1 MIRQKITLPKYDNW
15 EIMAYYATSR
25 YAVDEIMEQ
34 LWLIGIDA
42 GNARRA
48 FDNLT
53 SGDLDTGL
61 CYSNYSLRKSVIV
74 VALTSTAS
82 EFMNSLTHEFAHA
95 CIHISTALG
104 IDKQSEDFAY
114 MMGNLCQIAFNK
126 VNDLLCEHCRCD
138 KI

>member
-34 LWLIGIDA
+34 LWLIGIDSN
-42 GNARRA
+42 NAQRA
-48 FDNLT
+48 FDNL
-53 SGDLDTGL
+53 SSRKLDTGL
-61 CYSNYSLRKSVIV
+61 CYSNYSLRKSVLV

-82 EFMNSLTHEFAHA
+82 EFMNSLTHEFTHA

-114 MMGNLCQIAFNK
+114 MMGDLCQIAFNR
-126 VNDLLCEHCRCD
+126 VSDLLCEHCRCI
-138 KI
+138 K

>member
-1 MIRQKITLPKYDNW
+1 MIRQKIVLPDYANW

-42 GNARRA
+42 DNARRA

-53 SGDLDTGL
+53 NGDLDTGL

-74 VALTSTAS
+74 VALATTAS

-114 MMGNLCQIAFNK
+114 MMGDLCQMAFNQ
-126 VNDLLCEHCRCD
+126 VSELLCEHYRCN

>member
-1 MIRQKITLPKYDNW
+1 MLPDYDNW

-34 LWLIGIDA
+34 LWLIDIDA
-42 GNARRA
+42 NNAKRA
-48 FDNLT
+48 FDNL
-53 SGDLDTGL
+53 SSNDLDTGL

-74 VALTSTAS
+74 VALTTTAS
-82 EFMNSLTHEFAHA
+82 EFMNSLTHEIAHA

-114 MMGNLCQIAFNK
+114 MMGDLCQIAFNK
-126 VNDLLCEHCRCD
+126 TNSLLCEHCRKC
-138 KI
+138 

>member
-34 LWLIGIDA
+34 LWLIRIDA
-42 GNARRA
+42 NNAKRA
-48 FDNLT
+48 FDNLS
-53 SGDLDTGL
+53 SGELDTGL
-61 CYSNYSLRKSVIV
+61 CYSNYSLRKSVLV
-74 VALTSTAS
+74 VALTTSAS

-95 CIHISTALG
+95 CVHISTALD

-114 MMGNLCQIAFNK
+114 MIGDLCQIAFGK
-126 VNDLLCEHCRCD
+126 VNELLCEHCRCD